1 MGNDERHLQSKI
13 RIFEDMLL
21 RCKDYREQE
30 KITKELTIMRI
41 KAQKMY
47 YQRMSL

>member
-1 MGNDERHLQSKI
+1 MENNERHLQSKI
-13 RIFEDMLL
+13 RTFEDMLL
-21 RCKDYREQE
+21 RTKDYREQE
-30 KITKELTIMRI
+30 RIIKELTVMRI